1 MGGAAA
7 YDSTGSIGANNA
19 TSATSA
25 TKALGATGATGANS
39 TIEATRTRGASGGA
53 AEARGSQLLSIPR
66 RGRERGRWLGEHG
79 ENAAA
84 HYLKEAGYRVVERN
98 WVCRDPDLRGELDLI
113 ACLRRTLVVCEVKT
127 RSTDRLA
134 SPAEAV
140 TRAKAIRLRRLGV
153 RWLSGQRSRRA
164 EDRLIERVTE
174 LRIDVIAIRT
184 MPGPPYSV
192 LTLDHLFG
200 VA

>member
-7 YDSTGSIGANNA
+7 YDSTGSIGA
-19 TSATSA
+19 
-25 TKALGATGATGANS
+25 K
-39 TIEATRTRGASGGA
+39 RASGAIDALRTG
-53 AEARGSQLLSIPR
+53 GGGPVLPIPR

-164 EDRLIERVTE
+164 ENRLIERVTE

>member
-1 MGGAAA
+1 MGGTAARNRIG
-7 YDSTGSIGANNA
+7 TG
-19 TSATSA
+19 
-25 TKALGATGATGANS
+25 K
-39 TIEATRTRGASGGA
+39 
-53 AEARGSQLLSIPR
+53 
-66 RGRERGRWLGEHG
+66 WLGDYG
-79 ENAAA
+79 EAAAA
-84 HYLKEAGYRVVERN
+84 HYLKEAGYRLVDRN

-153 RWLSGQRSRRA
+153 RWLSTHRSHWSENRLGRRIT
-164 EDRLIERVTE
+164 D

-184 MPGPPYSV
+184 MPVAPYSV
-192 LTLDHLFG
+192 LTLDHLLG

>member
-1 MGGAAA
+1 MPQ
-7 YDSTGSIGANNA
+7 
-19 TSATSA
+19 
-25 TKALGATGATGANS
+25 
-39 TIEATRTRGASGGA
+39 RG
-53 AEARGSQLLSIPR
+53 QN
-66 RGRERGRWLGEHG
+66 RGRWLGDYG
-79 ENAAA
+79 EAAAA
-84 HYLKEAGYRVVERN
+84 HYLKEAGYRVIERN

-113 ACLRRTLVVCEVKT
+113 ACQRRTLVVCEDKT

-140 TRAKAIRLRRLGV
+140 TRAKAVRLRRLGV
-153 RWLSGQRSRRA
+153 RWLSGQRARRA
-164 EDRLIERVTE
+164 ENRQVQRVTE

-192 LTLDHLFG
+192 LALDHLFG